1 MDVVRVRSR
10 HALPW
15 RRILSILALLL
26 AAAGA
31 LWSLALLS
39 HVRAEA
45 PAIDRATIVTDRATR
60 GPLTLTVPAQGVFA
74 AERVRVIAAPQAGV
88 VDTIFVK
95 DGTFVRPGTLVAQLE
110 NPALVRALGAARSAL
125 AVETA
130 TLESE
135 REQSRSLLIT
145 SQTAVDDAE
154 ATQAQAELDVRTDA
168 KLLHDG
174 YLGRLPYEKA
184 VIESDRSRT
193 DLRRSREQLLVA
205 AADARAKI
213 AAAQARVDDAR
224 AQVAAV
230 AAQLDGLAVR
240 AASGGV
246 VQSVDVDPGTSIA
259 QSTEIARVADVR
271 DLKAV
276 LQVAE
281 SDLPSIAPGMAV
293 SVTGGAGSAIGR
305 IARVA
310 PAAHGGT
317 VGVDVTFPSGPPPGA
332 LLSANVSATIRIA
345 TIANAVS
352 IARPAGAADNAPVT
366 LFRVVDGGTRAERI
380 QAQLGRGTDE
390 RVRVLRGVAPGD
402 TVIVSD
408 PSAFADQPVIRLR

>member
-1 MDVVRVRSR
+1 MDVVRTPVR

-15 RRILSILALLL
+15 RRIVWAAMIPLALGG
-26 AAAGA
+26 AA
-31 LWSLALLS
+31 WSLAALS
-39 HVRAEA
+39 HVRGNV
-45 PAIDRATIVTDRATR
+45 PAIDRATIITDRATR

-95 DGTFVRPGTLVAQLE
+95 DGTVVRPGMLVAQLE
-110 NPALVRALGAARSAL
+110 NPALVRALGAARAAL

-135 REQSRSLLIT
+135 REQSHALLIT
-145 SQTAVDDAE
+145 SQTAVDDAQ
-154 ATQAQAELDVRTDA
+154 ATQAQDELDVRTDA
-168 KLLHDG
+168 QLLHDG

-184 VIESDRSRT
+184 VIEADRSRN
-193 DLRRSREQLLVA
+193 DLRKSREQLLVA
-205 AADARAKI
+205 AADARAKD

-224 AQVAAV
+224 AQVEAD
-230 AAQLDGLAVR
+230 AAQLAGLGVR

-259 QSTEIARVADVR
+259 QSTEIARIADVR

-276 LQVAE
+276 VQVAE

-293 SVTGGAGSAIGR
+293 RVTSGAGDAIGR
-305 IARVA
+305 IARIA
-310 PAAHGGT
+310 PEAHSGT

-332 LLSANVSATIRIA
+332 LLSANVSAAICVA
-345 TIANAVS
+345 TIADAVS
-352 IARPAGAADNAPVT
+352 IARPAGAADNTPVT
-366 LFRVVDGGTRAERI
+366 LFRVSDGGTRAERI
-380 QAQLGRGTDE
+380 EARLGRGTDE
-390 RVRVLRGVAPGD
+390 RVRVVRGVAPGD
-402 TVIVSD
+402 TIIVSD
-408 PSAFADQPVIRLR
+408 ISAFAEHPVVRLR

>member
-1 MDVVRVRSR
+1 VDVVRAPAR

-15 RRILSILALLL
+15 RRIVSIVVLLL
-26 AAAGA
+26 AATGA
-31 LWSLALLS
+31 MWSLAALAR
-39 HVRAEA
+39 VRGDA
-45 PAIDRATIVTDRATR
+45 PAIDRATIITDRATR
-60 GPLTLTVPAQGVFA
+60 GPLVLTVPAQGVFA

-88 VDTIFVK
+88 VDSVFVK
-95 DGTFVRPGTLVAQLE
+95 DGAFVHPGTLVARLD

-130 TLESE
+130 NLESE
-135 REQSRSLLIT
+135 REQSRALLIT
-145 SQTAVDDAE
+145 SQTAVDDAQ
-154 ATQAQAELDVRTDA
+154 ATQSQDELSARTDA
-168 KLLHDG
+168 QLLREG

-184 VIESDRSRT
+184 VIEADRSRN
-193 DLRRSREQLLVA
+193 DLRKSREQLLVA

-224 AQVAAV
+224 AQVATA

-271 DLKAV
+271 DLKVV

-281 SDLPSIAPGMAV
+281 SDLSSIAPGMVV
-293 SVTGGAGSAIGR
+293 SVTGGAGSALGR

-332 LLSANVSATIRIA
+332 LLAANVSAAIRVA
-345 TIANAVS
+345 TIADAVS

-366 LFRVVDGGTRAERI
+366 LFRVVGGTRAERI

-390 RVRVLRGVAPGD
+390 RVRVVRGVMPGD

-408 PSAFADQPVIRLR
+408 TSAFAEHPVVRLR

>member
-1 MDVVRVRSR
+1 
-10 HALPW
+10 
-15 RRILSILALLL
+15 
-26 AAAGA
+26 
-31 LWSLALLS
+31 
-39 HVRAEA
+39 
-45 PAIDRATIVTDRATR
+45 
-60 GPLTLTVPAQGVFA
+60 
-74 AERVRVIAAPQAGV
+74 
-88 VDTIFVK
+88 
-95 DGTFVRPGTLVAQLE
+95 
-110 NPALVRALGAARSAL
+110 
-125 AVETA
+125 
-130 TLESE
+130 
-135 REQSRSLLIT
+135 
-145 SQTAVDDAE
+145 
-154 ATQAQAELDVRTDA
+154 
-168 KLLHDG
+168 
-174 YLGRLPYEKA
+174 
-184 VIESDRSRT
+184 
-193 DLRRSREQLLVA
+193 LLVA

-224 AQVAAV
+224 AQVATA

-271 DLKAV
+271 DLKVV

-281 SDLPSIAPGMAV
+281 SDLSSIAPGMVV
-293 SVTGGAGSAIGR
+293 SVTGGAGSALGR

-332 LLSANVSATIRIA
+332 LLAANVSAAIRVA
-345 TIANAVS
+345 TIADAVS

-366 LFRVVDGGTRAERI
+366 LFRVVGGTRAERI

-390 RVRVLRGVAPGD
+390 RVRVVRGVMPGD

-408 PSAFADQPVIRLR
+408 TSAFAEHPVVRLR